1 MHGSWRNWPG
11 DSGGDSPGGTLSR
24 ARRAN
29 GAWAI
34 GPVDAPRLWVELGS
48 YPTVF
53 WLLAASLV
61 IAPRP
66 CWRPA
71 RSRPARY
78 EFVIE
83 RENRLRL
90 EGKVATASGNR
101 RAPDRALAR
110 TSRDRLCPAE
120 TGRWRGCPRLLD
132 NGRSGTLRHEA
143 LGRRRDHSVLGRQ
156 CDRHYLG
163 TGPSAPGSPPL
174 PVGGCIRAIASPLG
188 ATELPTRGA
197 KGGVASALTRTP
209 VVGVSRGGRP
219 RAGRPAAGASPRRQS
234 APSSACQ
241 WATPHHSSRAAPTWR
256 AARWHWRST

>member
-1 MHGSWRNWPG
+1 MAEVQPELQAERAKSGSTIDTSGRPAAARPPGPNAGSTSSCGEPVNWATSSSRTSMHGSWRNWPG

-101 RAPDRALAR
+101 RA
-110 TSRDRLCPAE
+110 
-120 TGRWRGCPRLLD
+120 
-132 NGRSGTLRHEA
+132 
-143 LGRRRDHSVLGRQ
+143 
-156 CDRHYLG
+156 
-163 TGPSAPGSPPL
+163 
-174 PVGGCIRAIASPLG
+174 
-188 ATELPTRGA
+188 
-197 KGGVASALTRTP
+197 
-209 VVGVSRGGRP
+209 RP
-219 RAGRPAAGASPRRQS
+219 RARADLVRSPLRSRSSQANSRRGL
-234 APSSACQ
+234 PG
-241 WATPHHSSRAAPTWR
+241 
-256 AARWHWRST
+256 